1 MKFNEKLIDLRKKQG
16 LSQEELGNKL
26 NVTRQTVSKWELGQT
41 TPEMDKLAELSK
53 LFNISVDEL
62 ISESDE
68 QVNTNQIKEEPINTN
83 PISEPQTTSNTINQE
98 KITENSNGR
107 EKTVKA
113 IIIGALIIVLIL
125 IAGMIVSNHKKAEKE
140 EQQKETFF
148 SMIFNFI
155 ETMINQAENT
165 IDEIESSQDSI
176 TDGIESSQD
185 FITNGMENMSESIQ
199 NIEKHFNRTEVMS
212 IIKMYSGTESG
223 TNVKKV
229 LDNIIKNN
237 NVEDKKIT
245 VKYNEI
251 ETQNIEEIKNLKS
264 NIEDDYNYEVSVDY
278 NESNDIS
285 KVTIERVFTSFEINR
300 FNNQLEVYA
309 GTKMGGSVSMLL
321 DSIITKN
328 KKEERKI
335 TVKYTGIETQ
345 DETQIRSIKQKIDS
359 FTDYEVIFDYDADG
373 FINKATIQNI

>member
-26 NVTRQTVSKWELGQT
+26 NVTRQTISKWELGQT

-53 LFNISVDEL
+53 LFNISIDEL

-68 QVNTNQIKEEPINTN
+68 QVNTNPIKEEPINTK
-83 PISEPQTTSNTINQE
+83 PISEEQTSSNTINQE
-98 KITENSNGR
+98 KTTEDSNNR
-107 EKTVKA
+107 EKTVKV
-113 IIIGALIIVLIL
+113 IIIGALVIIVIL
-125 IAGMIVSNHKKAEKE
+125 IAGMMVSNHKKVEKE
-140 EQQKETFF
+140 EQRKETLF
-148 SMIFNFI
+148 SMIFDFI
-155 ETMINQAENT
+155 DTIMNQAQNT
-165 IDEIESSQDSI
+165 IDDIESSQDSM
-176 TDGIESSQD
+176 TNGIESSQD
-185 FITNGMENMSESIQ
+185 FITNGLDSMNESMQ
-199 NIEKHFNRTEVMS
+199 EIEKNFNKTQVMA
-212 IIKMYSGTESG
+212 IIKMYTGTERG
-223 TNVKKV
+223 ANVKTV

-285 KVTIERVFTSFEINR
+285 KVTIERVFTSFEINK
-300 FNNQLEVYA
+300 FNNQLEVYS
-309 GTKMGGSVSMLL
+309 GTKMGGQVSMLL
-321 DSIITKN
+321 DNIITKN

-335 TVKYTGIETQ
+335 NVKYAEIETQ
-345 DETQIRSIKQKIDS
+345 DETQIRSIKQKMDS
-359 FTDYEVIFDYDADG
+359 FNQYEVIFDYDADG
-373 FINKATIQNI
+373 FINKVTIQNI